1 VNRDTGTRRAA
12 GPPATPGAGQGG
24 GSPRDEEFRAFVL
37 ANRGQLVRT
46 ATFLA
51 SGDRF
56 AAEDLVQT
64 ALMRVY
70 VAWPRV
76 RPETVEAYARKALT
90 NALIDSRRRAFAR
103 HERAHAEVPDVIAVD
118 PPPADDT
125 ETAVFAALAE
135 LPPRM
140 RAAIVLRHLTELS
153 VAETA
158 DALNCSEGTVKSQT
172 ARGLAQLRAA
182 LAPDVL
188 HHSGLPTDL
197 AGSVAPRHADVTI
210 RTTHR
215 GST

>member
-1 VNRDTGTRRAA
+1 V
-12 GPPATPGAGQGG
+12 
-24 GSPRDEEFRAFVL
+24 SSSRDEQFRAYV
-37 ANRGQLVRT
+37 ASSRGQLVRI

-64 ALMRVY
+64 ALMRLY

-76 RPETVEAYARKALT
+76 RPETIDAYTRKALL

-103 HERAHAEVPDVIAVD
+103 HERAHAELPEVVATEAPATD
-118 PPPADDT
+118 PA

-140 RAAIVLRHLTELS
+140 RAAVVLRHLSELS

-172 ARGLAQLRAA
+172 ARGLAQLRVALSPDL
-182 LAPDVL
+182 LAPSD
-188 HHSGLPTDL
+188 LPTELDL
-197 AGSVAPRHADVTI
+197 SVDPRHVDDTV
-210 RTTHR
+210 RTTYR